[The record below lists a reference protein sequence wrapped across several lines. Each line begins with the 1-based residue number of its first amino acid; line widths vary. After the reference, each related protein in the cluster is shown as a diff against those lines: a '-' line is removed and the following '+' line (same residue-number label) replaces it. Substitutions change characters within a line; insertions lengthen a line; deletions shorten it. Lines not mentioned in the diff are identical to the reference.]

1 MAEYKISDLET
12 LTGIKA
18 HTIRIWEKRYGLIS
32 PDRTETKIRKYSD
45 SELVQ
50 LLNVALLNKHGYK
63 ISKIANMTSIDIGEH
78 VQKLESDQNE
88 DVSMERLILSMVE
101 IDEALFSK
109 TLKLL
114 IDKKGLEKTFTET
127 IIDFLDRIGIMW
139 QVGSIT
145 PAQEHF
151 ISNLIRQKVVSAIDD
166 LSGEKTTNQSV
177 LLYLPEHEWHE
188 LSLLFYQ
195 FVLRKRGIK
204 TYYLGQSVPYDSI
217 VSCYE
222 QLKPDLIVTSWLTSI
237 DPNFMVQYFKN
248 IKKDLKNPPILVGGY
263 QMNKN
268 RELVGGLVSEIRT
281 IEDLIKGISHLK

>member
-32 PDRTETKIRKYSD
+32 PNRTETKIRKYSD

-63 ISKIANMTSIDIGEH
+63 ISKIANMNSIDIGEH

-222 QLKPDLIVTSWLTSI
+222 QLKPDLIVTSWLTSV

-248 IKKDLKNPPILVGGY
+248 IKKDLKNPKILVGGY

-268 RELVGGLVSEIRT
+268 RELVRGLVSEIRT

>member
-32 PDRTETKIRKYSD
+32 PNRTETKIRKYSD

>member
-32 PDRTETKIRKYSD
+32 PDRTETKIRVYSD
-45 SELVQ
+45 HELVQ
-50 LLNVALLNKHGYK
+50 LLNVALLNKHGFK
-63 ISKIANMTSIDIGEH
+63 ISKIANMSTSEIGVH
-78 VQKLESDQNE
+78 VQQLESNKEQ

-101 IDEALFSK
+101 IDESLFSK
-109 TLKLL
+109 ILNSL
-114 IDKKGLEKTFTET
+114 IEKKGLEKTFTEN
-127 IIDFLDRIGIMW
+127 IIQFLDRIGIMW

-151 ISNLIRQKVVSAIDD
+151 MSNLIRQKVISAIDN
-166 LSGEKTTNQSV
+166 LSGEKTTDQSV

-217 VSCYE
+217 ISCYH
-222 QLKPDLIVTSWLTSI
+222 QLKPDLIVTSWITSV
-237 DPNFMVQYFKN
+237 DPAMMLQYFKN
-248 IKKDLKNPPILVGGY
+248 IKKDLNNTPILVGGF

-268 RELVGGLVSEIRT
+268 RGLFGDLVSEIRT
-281 IEDLIKGISHLK
+281 TEDLIKGISHLK

>member
-32 PDRTETKIRKYSD
+32 PDRTETKIRMYSD
-45 SELVQ
+45 QELVQ
-50 LLNVALLNKHGYK
+50 LLNIALLNKHGYK
-63 ISKIANMTSIDIGEH
+63 ISKIANMSSSTIGEH
-78 VQKLESDQNE
+78 VQKLESNDDE

-101 IDEALFSK
+101 IDESLFSK
-109 TLKLL
+109 TLNSL

-127 IIDFLDRIGIMW
+127 IIHFLDRIGIMW

-151 ISNLIRQKVVSAIDD
+151 MSNLIRQKVISAIDA
-166 LSGEKTTNQSV
+166 LSGEKASNQSV

-195 FVLRKRGIK
+195 FVLRKRGVK

-217 VSCYE
+217 ISCYH
-222 QLKPDLIVTSWLTSI
+222 QLKPDLLVTSWLTSV
-237 DPNFMVQYFKN
+237 DPTFMVQYFKN
-248 IKKDLKNPPILVGGY
+248 LKKDLDNAPILVGGF

-268 RELVGGLVSEIRT
+268 RELIGDLVSEIKT
-281 IEDLIKGISHLK
+281 IEDLIKGVSHLK

>member
-32 PDRTETKIRKYSD
+32 PNRTETKIRKYSD

-222 QLKPDLIVTSWLTSI
+222 QLKPDLIVTSWLTSV

-248 IKKDLKNPPILVGGY
+248 IKKDLKNPKILVGGY

-268 RELVGGLVSEIRT
+268 RELVRGLVSEIRT

>member
-32 PDRTETKIRKYSD
+32 PDRTDTKIRMYSD
-45 SELVQ
+45 QELVQ

-63 ISKIANMTSIDIGEH
+63 ISKIANMSTSEIGEH
-78 VQKLESDQNE
+78 VQKLESNEDE

-101 IDEALFSK
+101 IDESLFSK
-109 TLKLL
+109 TLNSL

-127 IIDFLDRIGIMW
+127 IINFLDRIGIMW
-139 QVGSIT
+139 LVGSIT

-151 ISNLIRQKVVSAIDD
+151 MSNLIRQKVISAIDE
-166 LSGEKTTNQSV
+166 LSGEKTSNQSV

-217 VSCYE
+217 ISCYQ
-222 QLKPDLIVTSWLTSI
+222 QLKPDLLVTSWLTSV
-237 DPNFMVQYFKN
+237 DPTFMVQYFKN
-248 IKKDLKNPPILVGGY
+248 LKKDLNNALILVGGY

-268 RELVGGLVSEIRT
+268 RELIGDLVSEIKT
-281 IEDLIKGISHLK
+281 IEDLIEGVSHLK

>member
-32 PDRTETKIRKYSD
+32 PNRTETKIRKYSD

-63 ISKIANMTSIDIGEH
+63 ISKIANMTSIDIREH

-222 QLKPDLIVTSWLTSI
+222 QLKPDLIVTSWLTSV

-248 IKKDLKNPPILVGGY
+248 IKKDLKNPKILVGGY

-268 RELVGGLVSEIRT
+268 RELVRGLVSEIRT

>member
-32 PDRTETKIRKYSD
+32 PDRTETKIRMYSD
-45 SELVQ
+45 QELVQ

-63 ISKIANMTSIDIGEH
+63 ISKIANMSSSEIGEH
-78 VQKLESDQNE
+78 VQKLESNEDE

-101 IDEALFSK
+101 IDEPLFSK
-109 TLKLL
+109 TLNSL
-114 IDKKGLEKTFTET
+114 IEKKGLEKTFTET
-127 IIDFLDRIGIMW
+127 IIHFLDRIGIMW

-151 ISNLIRQKVVSAIDD
+151 MSNLIRQKVISAIDA
-166 LSGEKTTNQSV
+166 LSGEKTSTQSV

-217 VSCYE
+217 VSCFG
-222 QLKPDLIVTSWLTSI
+222 QLKPDVIVTSWLTSV
-237 DPNFMVQYFKN
+237 DPTFMVQYFKN
-248 IKKDLKNPPILVGGY
+248 LKKDLNNAPILVGGF

-268 RELVGGLVSEIRT
+268 RELIGDLVSEIKT